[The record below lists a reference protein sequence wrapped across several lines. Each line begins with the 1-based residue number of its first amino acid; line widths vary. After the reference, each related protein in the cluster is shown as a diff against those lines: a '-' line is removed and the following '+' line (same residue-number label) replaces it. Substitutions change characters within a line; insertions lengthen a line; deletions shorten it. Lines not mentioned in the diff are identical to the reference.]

1 MEHVV
6 LIQLEATGNRSHHL
20 KIHLSI
26 FWVTVTLLKL
36 CTEDKVERQMIETVK
51 ENDVTM
57 EQLVDQA
64 RLVVDVDT
72 ETMFSM
78 IDIP

>member
-1 MEHVV
+1 
-6 LIQLEATGNRSHHL
+6 
-20 KIHLSI
+20 
-26 FWVTVTLLKL
+26 
-36 CTEDKVERQMIETVK
+36 MIETVK